1 MGKLNKWEKE
11 TYSLI
16 EDFIDKK
23 GYKLTNQR
31 REILYI
37 FLKNNQ
43 KHLSAEE
50 VHDKLKS
57 EGIGL
62 ATVYRNIKIFVDLG
76 IIKEFKVED
85 TNYYELKMYA
95 KKPLH
100 IHMQCE
106 NCGNIEDI
114 VDQDIILEYL
124 RLNQLIEEKENYQ
137 IHDMDIMIH
146 GLCKDCI
153 DHNN

>member
-1 MGKLNKWEKE
+1 MNKLNNWEKE
-11 TYSLI
+11 TLLLI
-16 EDFIDKK
+16 ENFINKQS
-23 GYKLTNQR
+23 YKLTNQR
-31 REILYI
+31 REII
-37 FLKNNQ
+37 QVFLRNNQ

-50 VHDKLKS
+50 IHEKLKS
-57 EGIGL
+57 NGIGL

-100 IHMQCE
+100 IHLQCE
-106 NCGNIEDI
+106 DCGTIEDI
-114 VDQDIILEYL
+114 IEQNIVLEYL
-124 RLNQLIEEKENYQ
+124 KLNQLIEEIQSCQ

-146 GLCKDCI
+146 GLCKNCI
-153 DHNN
+153 GKN